1 MKGSLRQGPTFHT
14 ISFGLRFH
22 NEETKV
28 CTNER
33 AVTREGQR
41 QHGLS
46 ERAAVDGA
54 YSLCCVTLKTEGG
67 RCQQRQQQER
77 QQQRQHDSHDDQRQD
92 HDNDDDNGCRELMP
106 ASTPMRFRGE
116 ARSISGK
123 RDRANNLL
131 KDHIKVEQVG

>member
-54 YSLCCVTLKTEGG
+54 RVQPMLRHVENG
-67 RCQQRQQQER
+67 RRAM
-77 QQQRQHDSHDDQRQD
+77 STTATA
-92 HDNDDDNGCRELMP
+92 GTTATAP
-106 ASTPMRFRGE
+106 A
-116 ARSISGK
+116 
-123 RDRANNLL
+123 
-131 KDHIKVEQVG
+131 